1 MQNSNTNSAQQ
12 QEFGRHMSRVAQHL
26 LGQPNRAL
34 SKQDELRFGTN
45 GSLSVDLRK
54 GTFFDFEANEG
65 GGVLDLVKRQKGLTG
80 SAAIEFMREIGC
92 DIPAKK
98 THKRELVASFDYC
111 NADGSLAFQVR
122 RFEPKQFVQR
132 RPDGKGGWEYKGGP
146 PLLYRLP
153 QVLEAVAQGQTIFVV
168 EGEGKVEA
176 LVKWNMP
183 ATCNAGGARKWKPE
197 HSGYLRGAD
206 VVILPDHDSPGRNH
220 ADVVSAALHG
230 VASSVRVL
238 ELPDLGPKDDIV
250 NWIEAGGTR
259 EIFLNLVETEAR
271 PYRGRPKLH
280 IVSDTGKFIEAKYD
294 GENDDDKN
302 VAALARLSLI
312 DYDRVRAYEADRLGC
327 RAQTLDKIVKA
338 QRKNKQPKPA
348 VEVDKEA
355 LGRSAAHIINSKDVL
370 GLFMKECSK
379 VVAGEESNAKL
390 LYLIGTS
397 RLLNKTMH
405 GAIKGTS
412 AGGKSEMRKRTLEFF
427 PPESVVSFTSLSEK
441 FLIYYEDDFQHKI
454 LSMGEAVATDE
465 QDFQDYLLREL
476 MSEGRI
482 RHSTVQKVGN
492 EMMTVTIEKEGPVS
506 FMVTTTKN

>member
-1 MQNSNTNSAQQ
+1 MHNNASSAR
-12 QEFGRHMSRVAQHL
+12 QEELVRHMSRVAERL
-26 LGQPNRAL
+26 LVQPNRAL
-34 SKQDELRFGTN
+34 SKKDELRFGTN

-65 GGVLDLVKRQKGLTG
+65 GGVLDLIKREKGLTG

-92 DIPAKK
+92 DIPDKK
-98 THKRELVASFDYC
+98 RHKRELVATFDYC
-111 NADGSLAFQVR
+111 NADGSLAFQVQ

-176 LVKWNMP
+176 LAKWNVP
-183 ATCNAGGARKWKPE
+183 ATCNAGGAKNWKPE
-197 HSGYLRGAD
+197 HSEYLRGAD
-206 VVILPDHDSPGRNH
+206 IVILPDHDAPGRND
-220 ADVVSAALHG
+220 ADVVGAALHG

-238 ELPDLGPKDDIV
+238 ELPDLKPKGDIV

-259 EIFLNLVETEAR
+259 ETFLNVVETEAR
-271 PYRGRPKLH
+271 PYRGRPRLH
-280 IVSDTGKFIEAKYD
+280 VVSDTGKFIEAKCD
-294 GENDDDKN
+294 AENDDAKN
-302 VAALARLSLI
+302 IVALARLSLI
-312 DYDRVRAYEADRLGC
+312 DYDRVRACEADRLGC
-327 RAQTLDKIVKA
+327 RPETHDKVVTA
-338 QRKNKQPKPA
+338 QRKNTRPKPA

-355 LGRSAAHIINSKDVL
+355 LARSAAHIIISKDVL
-370 GLFMKECSK
+370 GLFMRECSK

-454 LSMGEAVATDE
+454 
-465 QDFQDYLLREL
+465 
-476 MSEGRI
+476 
-482 RHSTVQKVGN
+482 
-492 EMMTVTIEKEGPVS
+492 
-506 FMVTTTKN
+506 